1 MIDVLID
8 GLSWACLLAGGV
20 FCSIGALGLLRMPE
34 FYTRLHAAS
43 VTDTLGAGLVLLGL
57 ILQAGLTLVAGK
69 LVIIGLL
76 LFFTGP
82 VAAHALAK
90 AALNRGLK
98 PLLAEADAES
108 LATETSP
115 APTPDDRPLSPAVEG
130 APSKP

>member
-1 MIDVLID
+1 MID

-57 ILQAGLTLVAGK
+57 ILQAGLTLVAVK

>member
-57 ILQAGLTLVAGK
+57 ILQAGLTLVAVK
-69 LVIIGLL
+69 LAMIGLL
-76 LFFTGP
+76 LLFTGP
-82 VAAHALAK
+82 VAAHALTK
-90 AALNRGLK
+90 AAMGRGLA
-98 PLLAEADAES
+98 PLLADPDSAGADSHAIFTEQGRAS
-108 LATETSP
+108 LDEEDT
-115 APTPDDRPLSPAVEG
+115 
-130 APSKP
+130 PSKP